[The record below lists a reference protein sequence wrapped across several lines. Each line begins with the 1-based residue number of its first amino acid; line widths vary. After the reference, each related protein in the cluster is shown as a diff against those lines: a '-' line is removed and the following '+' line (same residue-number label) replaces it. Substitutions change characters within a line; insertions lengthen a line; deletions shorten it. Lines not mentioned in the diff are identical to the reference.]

1 MANGLQRD
9 IEKAKEPRSGK
20 TAANMLVTGR
30 VIKLTPRADSF
41 MLTAM
46 YTKANG
52 IMTRLRA
59 KALTS
64 MSTGPNT
71 LETGKRTGNMAME

>member
-1 MANGLQRD
+1 MANGLQMD

-20 TAANMLVTGR
+20 TVANMLVTGR
-30 VIKLTPRADSF
+30 MIKLTLRADSF
-41 MLTAM
+41 MLTVM

-59 KALTS
+59 KALTNI
-64 MSTGPNT
+64 STGPNM
-71 LETGKRTGNMAME
+71 LETGKKTGNMAME